1 MAWNDSGNGKD
12 PWKKEGEEPIDL
24 DKIVQNWQR
33 KLSAILGG
41 GGGGGGRGKRG
52 GQGAGGS
59 WVLPMVL
66 LIAWAFTGLYR
77 VDEAQRGV
85 VQRFGAYTMTT
96 LPGLHWHFPFPI
108 EAVDIVN
115 TSAVDRYGFSTEIL
129 TADEQYVFIQ
139 MVVQYRRADP
149 VKYSFEVINPEG
161 TLEDVT
167 ESALREVVGT
177 STLEVLVT
185 ERRDEIAPRTQLVL
199 QNTLDAYGSGITV
212 SAISLERLDYPQAVQ
227 DAVDDTQKARN
238 DSDRTILEAET
249 YAQDLIPR
257 ARGTASR
264 IVQDAEGY
272 RDRVIADAD
281 GQAARFL
288 ALLAEY
294 KKAPQVTRDRLYI
307 EAVEQVYGNAN
318 KVILDAD
325 SSGNLMY
332 LPIDKLI
339 GGSNRQ
345 PVQMDP
351 NSIFNAQT
359 SAPAA
364 ESVNDEDEARARR
377 TRQ

>member
-1 MAWNDSGNGKD
+1 MAWNDSGNGRD
-12 PWKKEGEEPIDL
+12 PWKKRGEEPIDL

-41 GGGGGGRGKRG
+41 GGGGGGG
-52 GQGAGGS
+52 GRGAGGS
-59 WVLPMVL
+59 WVLPMIL
-66 LIAWAFTGLYR
+66 LIAWSFTGLYR
-77 VDEAQRGV
+77 VDEAERGV

-96 LPGLHWHFPFPI
+96 LPGLHWHIPFPI
-108 EAVDIVN
+108 ETVDIVN

-139 MVVQYRRADP
+139 MVVQYRREDP

-161 TLEDVT
+161 TLQDVT

-177 STLEVLVT
+177 STLEDLVT
-185 ERRDEIAPRTQLVL
+185 DGRDQIAPRTQLVL
-199 QNTLDAYGSGITV
+199 QNTLDAYNAGITV
-212 SAISLERLDYPQAVQ
+212 STISLERLDYPQAVQ

-272 RDRVIADAD
+272 RERVIADAD
-281 GQAARFL
+281 GQASRFL

-294 KKAPQVTRDRLYI
+294 QKAPEVTRDRLYI
-307 EAVEQVYGNAN
+307 EAIEQVYANAN

-325 SSGNLMY
+325 GSGNLLY

-339 GGSNRQ
+339 GASNRQ
-345 PVQMDP
+345 AGQMDP

-359 SAPAA
+359 SAPAV
-364 ESVNDEDEARARR
+364 ESVIVPDAARTRR